1 MKRHGSFIAA
11 AGALTLCAAAPA
23 VAQGVPATARSEA
36 QQKQERYQIGQM
48 ERVLEGAVEHG
59 ATMMRDRLQAVVP
72 PAQAQLLIQE
82 NAHVRGFRLEGYG
95 VFFDVIVPS
104 LDGSLTW
111 SLRTLDQNDLGLQS
125 ALSVLKTRINPTDID
140 MQQALKR
147 IELQVGPAT
156 ATLASLTGQA
166 PPQPDARNVT
176 GSAAGLSDQLAG
188 AAAANAAPPPA
199 CGHSRRPDP
208 RRSERGVPRRGHPG
222 AHRRHARPQQPARHR
237 SERMGDVAAR
247 RNEDRP
253 RLAPADSGAQS
264 VVIRVQRRRPGG
276 LPRRADFARRSPQ
289 ARGPAGVLAACIWAG
304 HSIKIRGC
312 ASGSAP
318 VWRVFSSSRPHR
330 VRAGRRSQE
339 GPRRFWTS
347 STGWFDAGI
356 VNGQNKLVP
365 AISFKL
371 KNVSDQKLKVIQ
383 VNVLFKRVNDPA
395 EWGSGFVTVVGSSGP
410 GSRRRRPRPLLV
422 KSNLGYTGSDQTRQE
437 MLQNSQ
443 FIDAKAEFSAKYGSI
458 QWARLGEFPVTR
470 TLISN

>member
-1 MKRHGSFIAA
+1 MKRHGSFIA

-36 QQKQERYQIGQM
+36 QQKQERYQIAQM
-48 ERVLEGAVEHG
+48 ERVLEGAVEQG

-166 PPQPDARNVT
+166 PPQPDARNVA

-188 AAAANAAPPPA
+188 AAAANAALPA
-199 CGHSRRPDP
+199 A
-208 RRSERGVPRRGHPG
+208 PG
-222 AHRRHARPQQPARHR
+222 QPADPILDDPNEAYRAEVIQALIDAVLDHSSPLGIGP
-237 SERMGDVAAR
+237 SEWVTVAAR

-264 VVIRVQRRRPGG
+264 VVIRVSG
-276 LPRRADFARRSPQ
+276 AD
-289 ARGPAGVLAACIWAG
+289 LAAFRAG
-304 HSIKIRGC
+304 QVSREEVLKR
-312 ASGSAP
+312 
-318 VWRVFSSSRPHR
+318 VDRRVF
-330 VRAGRRSQE
+330 
-339 GPRRFWTS
+339 
-347 STGWFDAGI
+347 
-356 VNGQNKLVP
+356 
-365 AISFKL
+365 
-371 KNVSDQKLKVIQ
+371 
-383 VNVLFKRVNDPA
+383 
-395 EWGSGFVTVVGSSGP
+395 
-410 GSRRRRPRPLLV
+410 
-422 KSNLGYTGSDQTRQE
+422 
-437 MLQNSQ
+437 
-443 FIDAKAEFSAKYGSI
+443 
-458 QWARLGEFPVTR
+458 
-470 TLISN
+470 

>member
-1 MKRHGSFIAA
+1 MKRHGSFIA

-36 QQKQERYQIGQM
+36 QQKQERYQIAQM

-166 PPQPDARNVT
+166 PPQPDARNVA

-188 AAAANAAPPPA
+188 AAAANAAPPAGPA
-199 CGHSRRPDP
+199 ASQPPDP
-208 RRSERGVPRRGHPG
+208 ILDDPNEAYRAEVIQALIDAVLDHSSPLGIGPSEWVT
-222 AHRRHARPQQPARHR
+222 
-237 SERMGDVAAR
+237 VAAR

-264 VVIRVQRRRPGG
+264 VVIRVSG
-276 LPRRADFARRSPQ
+276 AD
-289 ARGPAGVLAACIWAG
+289 LAAFRAG
-304 HSIKIRGC
+304 QVSREEVLKR
-312 ASGSAP
+312 
-318 VWRVFSSSRPHR
+318 VDRRVF
-330 VRAGRRSQE
+330 
-339 GPRRFWTS
+339 
-347 STGWFDAGI
+347 
-356 VNGQNKLVP
+356 
-365 AISFKL
+365 
-371 KNVSDQKLKVIQ
+371 
-383 VNVLFKRVNDPA
+383 
-395 EWGSGFVTVVGSSGP
+395 
-410 GSRRRRPRPLLV
+410 
-422 KSNLGYTGSDQTRQE
+422 
-437 MLQNSQ
+437 
-443 FIDAKAEFSAKYGSI
+443 
-458 QWARLGEFPVTR
+458 
-470 TLISN
+470 